1 VNWGSSMSQSDLIA
15 PILSYD
21 DINKRAE
28 DFLREHNRNETLPVD
43 IEAIAEF
50 DLGLNIFPF
59 PNLQETFDVEGF
71 ISGDLNVIYVD
82 EFIYYHRLTR
92 YRFTLAH
99 EIGHYVFHSDLIA
112 SFHPQSVADWSKFI
126 LAIDEDTYDWLEWQ
140 AYSFAAAVLVPRIS
154 LKQDFHNELK
164 LLQPKIDFI
173 RSKGLSVESSQDYIV
188 NAIATKLIGIYDVSA
203 DVLNKRISKEL
214 EGYLSLK

>member
-1 VNWGSSMSQSDLIA
+1 MNQNDITA

-21 DINKRAE
+21 EINKRAE
-28 DFLREHNRNETLPVD
+28 DFLRKHKRNEILPVD

-59 PNLQETFDVEGF
+59 PNLQQTFDIEGF

-82 EFIYYHRLTR
+82 EFIYYQRPAR

-112 SFHPQSVADWSKFI
+112 SFHPQSVADWSKFV
-126 LAIDEDTYDWLEWQ
+126 LGIDEETYGWLEWQ
-140 AYSFAAAVLVPRIS
+140 AYSFAAAVLVPPVS
-154 LKQDFHNELK
+154 LKQNFRKELK

-173 RSKGLSVESSQDYIV
+173 RSQGLSIESSQDYIV

-203 DVLNKRISKEL
+203 DVLNKRILKEL
-214 EGYLSLK
+214 EKGYLSLE

>member
-1 VNWGSSMSQSDLIA
+1 MSQSDIIA
-15 PILSYD
+15 PILSYE
-21 DINKRAE
+21 DINKLAE
-28 DFLREHNRNETLPVD
+28 DFLREHNRNEILPVD

-59 PNLQETFDVEGF
+59 PNLQETFDIEGF
-71 ISGDLNVIYVD
+71 ISGDLEVIYVD
-82 EFIYYHRLTR
+82 EFIYYQRPTR

-112 SFHPQSVADWSKFI
+112 SFHPQSVADWGKFI
-126 LAIDEDTYDWLEWQ
+126 LAIDGETYDWLEWQ
-140 AYSFAAAVLVPRIS
+140 AYSFAAAVLVPRVS
-154 LKQDFHNELK
+154 LKQNFHNELE

-173 RSKGLSVESSQDYIV
+173 RSKGLSAESSKDYIV

-203 DVLNKRISKEL
+203 GVSTNAFRRR
-214 EGYLSLK
+214 LKKDIFH

>member
-1 VNWGSSMSQSDLIA
+1 MNQSDIIA
-15 PILSYD
+15 PILSYE
-21 DINKRAE
+21 DINKLAE
-28 DFLREHNRNETLPVD
+28 DFLREHNRNEILPVD

-59 PNLQETFDVEGF
+59 PNLQETFDIEGF
-71 ISGDLNVIYVD
+71 ISGDLEVIYVD
-82 EFIYYHRLTR
+82 EFIYYQRPTR

-112 SFHPQSVADWSKFI
+112 SFHPQSVADWGKFI
-126 LAIDEDTYDWLEWQ
+126 LAIDGETYDWLEWQ
-140 AYSFAAAVLVPRIS
+140 AYSFAAAVLVPRVS
-154 LKQDFHNELK
+154 LKQNFHNELE

-173 RSKGLSVESSQDYIV
+173 RSKGLSAESSQDYIV

-203 DVLNKRISKEL
+203 DVLNKRISKEI
-214 EGYLSLK
+214 EKGYLSLE

>member
-1 VNWGSSMSQSDLIA
+1 MSQSDITA

-21 DINKRAE
+21 DINKHAE
-28 DFLREHNRNETLPVD
+28 DFLQEHKRNEILPVD

-50 DLGLNIFPF
+50 DLNLNIFPF
-59 PNLQETFDVEGF
+59 PNLQVTFDVEGF
-71 ISGDLNVIYVD
+71 ISGDLDVIYVD
-82 EFIYYHRLTR
+82 EFIYYQRPAR

-112 SFHPQSVADWSKFI
+112 SFHPQSVADWSKFV
-126 LAIDEDTYDWLEWQ
+126 LGIDEETYGWLEWQ
-140 AYSFAAAVLVPRIS
+140 AYSFAAAVLVPRVS
-154 LKQDFHNELK
+154 LKQNFCEELQ

-188 NAIATKLIGIYDVSA
+188 NAIAARLIGIYDVSA

-214 EGYLSLK
+214 EKGYLSLE

>member
-1 VNWGSSMSQSDLIA
+1 MIQSDITA

-28 DFLREHNRNETLPVD
+28 DLLREYKRNKILPVD

-50 DLGLNIFPF
+50 NLGLNIFPF
-59 PNLQETFDVEGF
+59 PNLQQTFDIEGF

-82 EFIYYHRLTR
+82 EFIYYQRPAR

-112 SFHPQSVADWSKFI
+112 SFHPQSVADWSKFV
-126 LAIDEDTYDWLEWQ
+126 LGIDEETYGWLEWQ
-140 AYSFAAAVLVPRIS
+140 AYSFAAAVLVPRVS
-154 LKQDFHNELK
+154 LKQNFRKELK

-203 DVLNKRISKEL
+203 DVLNKRI
-214 EGYLSLK
+214 

>member
-1 VNWGSSMSQSDLIA
+1 MIQSDITA

-21 DINKRAE
+21 DINKRTE
-28 DFLREHNRNETLPVD
+28 DLLREYKRNKILPVD

-50 DLGLNIFPF
+50 NLGLNIFPF
-59 PNLQETFDVEGF
+59 PNLQQTFDIEGF

-82 EFIYYHRLTR
+82 EFIYYQRPAR

-112 SFHPQSVADWSKFI
+112 SFHPQSVADWSKFV
-126 LAIDEDTYDWLEWQ
+126 LGIDEETYGWLEWQ
-140 AYSFAAAVLVPRIS
+140 AYSFAAAVLVPRVS
-154 LKQDFHNELK
+154 LKQNFRKELK

-214 EGYLSLK
+214 GKGYLSLE

>member
-1 VNWGSSMSQSDLIA
+1 MIQSDITA

-28 DFLREHNRNETLPVD
+28 DLLREYKRNKILPVD

-50 DLGLNIFPF
+50 NLGLNIFPF
-59 PNLQETFDVEGF
+59 PNLQQTFDIEGF

-82 EFIYYHRLTR
+82 EFIYYQRPAR

-112 SFHPQSVADWSKFI
+112 SFHPQSVADWSKFV
-126 LAIDEDTYDWLEWQ
+126 LGIDEETYGWLEWQ
-140 AYSFAAAVLVPRIS
+140 AYSFAAAVLVPRVS
-154 LKQDFHNELK
+154 LKQNFRKELK

-203 DVLNKRISKEL
+203 DVLNKRILKEL
-214 EGYLSLK
+214 GKGYLSLE

>member
-1 VNWGSSMSQSDLIA
+1 MIQSDITA

-28 DFLREHNRNETLPVD
+28 DLLREYKRNKILPVD

-59 PNLQETFDVEGF
+59 PNLQQTFDIEGF

-82 EFIYYHRLTR
+82 EFIYYQRPAR

-112 SFHPQSVADWSKFI
+112 SFHPQSVADWSKFV
-126 LAIDEDTYDWLEWQ
+126 LGIDEETYGWLEWQ
-140 AYSFAAAVLVPRIS
+140 AYSFAAAVLVPRVS
-154 LKQDFHNELK
+154 LKQNFRKELK

-203 DVLNKRISKEL
+203 DVLNKRILKEL
-214 EGYLSLK
+214 GKGYLSLE

>member
-1 VNWGSSMSQSDLIA
+1 MSQSDIIA

-28 DFLREHNRNETLPVD
+28 DFLREHKRNEVLPVN
-43 IEAIAEF
+43 IESIAEF

-82 EFIYYHRLTR
+82 EFIYYQRPAR

-112 SFHPQSVADWSKFI
+112 SFHPRSIADWSKFI
-126 LAIDEDTYDWLEWQ
+126 LAVDEETYGWLEWQ
-140 AYSFAAAVLVPRIS
+140 AYSFAAAVLVPRVS
-154 LKQDFHNELK
+154 LKQTFRNELK

-173 RSKGLSVESSQDYIV
+173 RSKGLSTESSQDYIV

-203 DVLNKRISKEL
+203 DVLNKRISKEI
-214 EGYLSLK
+214 EKGYLLLE

>member
-1 VNWGSSMSQSDLIA
+1 MNQSDIVA

-28 DFLREHNRNETLPVD
+28 DFLRKLKRNEILPVD
-43 IEAIAEF
+43 IETIAEF

-59 PNLQETFDVEGF
+59 PNLQETFDIEGF
-71 ISGDLNVIYVD
+71 ISGDLRVIYVD
-82 EFIYYHRLTR
+82 EFIYYQRPAR

-99 EIGHYVFHSDLIA
+99 EIGHFVLHSELII

-126 LAIDEDTYDWLEWQ
+126 LAVDEETYDWLEWQ
-140 AYSFAAAVLVPRIS
+140 AYTFAAAVLVPRVS
-154 LKQDFHNELK
+154 LRQNFRNELE
-164 LLQPKIDFI
+164 LLQPKIEFI
-173 RSKGLSVESSQDYIV
+173 RSKGLSAESSKDYIV
-188 NAIATKLIGIYDVSA
+188 NAIGTKLIGTYEVSA

-214 EGYLSLK
+214 EKGYLTLEKSNQ

>member
-1 VNWGSSMSQSDLIA
+1 MSQSDIIA

-28 DFLREHNRNETLPVD
+28 DFLREYKRNEILPVN
-43 IEAIAEF
+43 IESIAEF

-82 EFIYYHRLTR
+82 EFIYYQRPAR

-112 SFHPQSVADWSKFI
+112 SFHPQSIADWSKFI
-126 LAIDEDTYDWLEWQ
+126 LAIDEETYGWLEWQ
-140 AYSFAAAVLVPRIS
+140 AYSFAAAVLVPRVS
-154 LKQDFHNELK
+154 LKEYFDNELK
-164 LLQPKIDFI
+164 LLQSKIDFI
-173 RSKGLSVESSQDYIV
+173 RSKGLSVESSRDYIV
-188 NAIATKLIGIYDVSA
+188 NAIATKLIGKYDVSA
-203 DVLNKRISKEL
+203 DVLNKRILKEL
-214 EGYLSLK
+214 EKGYLSLE

>member
-1 VNWGSSMSQSDLIA
+1 MIQSDITA

-28 DFLREHNRNETLPVD
+28 DLLREYKRNKILPVD

-50 DLGLNIFPF
+50 NLGLNICPF
-59 PNLQETFDVEGF
+59 PNLQQTFDIEGF

-82 EFIYYHRLTR
+82 EFIYYQRPAR

-112 SFHPQSVADWSKFI
+112 SFHPQSVADWSKFV
-126 LAIDEDTYDWLEWQ
+126 LGIDEETYGWLEWQ
-140 AYSFAAAVLVPRIS
+140 AYSFAAAVLVPRVS
-154 LKQDFHNELK
+154 LKQNFRKELK

-203 DVLNKRISKEL
+203 DVLNKRILKEL
-214 EGYLSLK
+214 GKGYLSLE

>member
-1 VNWGSSMSQSDLIA
+1 MSQSDITA

-21 DINKRAE
+21 DINKGAE
-28 DFLREHNRNETLPVD
+28 DFLKEHKRNEILPVD

-71 ISGDLNVIYVD
+71 ISGDLSVIYVD
-82 EFIYYHRLTR
+82 EFIYYQRFAR

-112 SFHPQSVADWSKFI
+112 SFHPQSVADWSRFV
-126 LAIDEDTYDWLEWQ
+126 LGIDEETYGWLEWQ
-140 AYSFAAAVLVPRIS
+140 AYSFAAAVLVPRLS
-154 LKQDFHNELK
+154 LRQNFYKELK
-164 LLQPKIDFI
+164 LLQPKIDLI
-173 RSKGLSVESSQDYIV
+173 RSKGLSVESSQDYII
-188 NAIATKLIGIYDVSA
+188 NAIATKLIGIYDVSD

-214 EGYLSLK
+214 EKGYLSLK

>member
-1 VNWGSSMSQSDLIA
+1 MNPNDIIA

-21 DINKRAE
+21 DINKHAE
-28 DFLREHNRNETLPVD
+28 DFLWKHKRNEIFPVD

-59 PNLQETFDVEGF
+59 PNLQVTFDIEGF

-82 EFIYYHRLTR
+82 EFIYYQRPAR

-99 EIGHYVFHSDLIA
+99 EIGHYVLHSNLIG
-112 SFHPQSVADWSKFI
+112 SFHPQSVAGWSKSI
-126 LAIDEDTYDWLEWQ
+126 LAVDEETYDWLEWQ
-140 AYSFAAAVLVPRIS
+140 AYSFAAAVLVPRVS
-154 LKQDFHNELK
+154 LKQNFRNELK
-164 LLQPKIDFI
+164 LLLPKIDFI
-173 RSKGLSVESSQDYIV
+173 RSKGLSVESSQDYII
-188 NAIATKLIGIYDVSA
+188 NAIATKLIEKYDVSA

-214 EGYLSLK
+214 EKGYLSLE

>member
-1 VNWGSSMSQSDLIA
+1 MIQSDITA

-21 DINKRAE
+21 DINKHAE
-28 DFLREHNRNETLPVD
+28 DLLREYKRNKILPVD

-50 DLGLNIFPF
+50 NLGLNIFPF
-59 PNLQETFDVEGF
+59 PNLQQTFDIEGF

-82 EFIYYHRLTR
+82 EFIYYQRPAR

-112 SFHPQSVADWSKFI
+112 SFHPQSVADWSKFV
-126 LAIDEDTYDWLEWQ
+126 LGIDEETYGWLEWQ
-140 AYSFAAAVLVPRIS
+140 AYSFAAAVLVPRVS
-154 LKQDFHNELK
+154 LKQNFRKELK

-214 EGYLSLK
+214 EKGYLSLE

>member
-1 VNWGSSMSQSDLIA
+1 MSQSDIIA

-28 DFLREHNRNETLPVD
+28 DFLREHKRNEILPVN
-43 IEAIAEF
+43 IESIAEF

-82 EFIYYHRLTR
+82 EFIYYQRPAR

-99 EIGHYVFHSDLIA
+99 EIGHYVFHSDLIV
-112 SFHPQSVADWSKFI
+112 SFHPRSVADWSKFI
-126 LAIDEDTYDWLEWQ
+126 LAIDEETYGWLEWQ
-140 AYSFAAAVLVPRIS
+140 AYSFAAAVLVPRVS
-154 LKQDFHNELK
+154 LKEYFDNELK
-164 LLQPKIDFI
+164 LLQSKIDFI
-173 RSKGLSVESSQDYIV
+173 RSKGLSVESSRDYIV
-188 NAIATKLIGIYDVSA
+188 NAIATKLIGKYDVSA
-203 DVLNKRISKEL
+203 DVLNKRILKEL
-214 EGYLSLK
+214 EKGYLSLE